1 MEIKQLQERLNN
13 LPNSIEKEHFTALYA
28 ILGMEELHDGIVSAM
43 QDLGFDE
50 WIEDLLYSEED

>member
-1 MEIKQLQERLNN
+1 MEIEQLIARLKKQ
-13 LPNSIEKEHFTALYA
+13 PNSIEKEHFKALYS

-43 QDLGFDE
+43 QDEGHGE

>member
-1 MEIKQLQERLNN
+1 MEIKELQERLNN
-13 LPNSIEKEHFTALYA
+13 LPNSIEKECFTALYS

-43 QDLGFDE
+43 QDQGFDE